1 MWRPPRSTLPENRLI
16 KTASPLTSVSR
27 SGNWMRIMTVPP
39 RSVYQK
45 PLARPNR
52 APPSSF
58 GSGSFLRL
66 ARRAVRGRRRA
77 EPVGLGD
84 LPAGDAGA
92 DGAGQAPG
100 MDA

>member
-1 MWRPPRSTLPENRLI
+1 KAGSGTMWRPPRSTRPEKRLI

-27 SGNWMRIMTVPP
+27 SGNWMSIMTVPP

-45 PLARPNR
+45 RLARPN
-52 APPSSF
+52 PSALFSF

-92 DGAGQAPG
+92 GADGA
-100 MDA
+100 